1 MKWLVN
7 ESSGFI
13 IGWFFVI
20 TGSAVIFFLAPLA
33 RQAYLTKILSGK
45 GFLTKKDGGVLS
57 SIALS
62 VQAMHL
68 PSAKVRLGKYNIFN
82 CNCKR
87 LD

>member
-1 MKWLVN
+1 MKWLVD

-20 TGSAVIFFLAPLA
+20 TGSSIIFFLGPLA

-45 GFLTKKDGGVLS
+45 GFLTTKDGGILS
-57 SIALS
+57 SIAIS

-68 PSAKVRLGKYNIFN
+68 PSSKVRTENITKLFVTQ
-82 CNCKR
+82 KE
-87 LD
+87 

>member
-1 MKWLVN
+1 MVLSPVRLC
-7 ESSGFI
+7 
-13 IGWFFVI
+13 
-20 TGSAVIFFLAPLA
+20 TAVIFFLAPLA

-82 CNCKR
+82 CNW
-87 LD
+87 